1 MYGVVCIN
9 TVREYGMVGMLAPP
23 RHGLT
28 SLNKYQSMYILARR
42 SIVYMYELDATRVVR
57 LPCSRSPCRET
68 DAGEVAAVLLQ
79 HHQQVPAR
87 LQPRPRHV
95 VPATQ
100 RQRNA
105 SVKNPMRACS
115 PCETSSHTIS
125 GRGRRSWTCTG
136 PRGTSRRSCTAR
148 SRGSEPC
155 TTSSARR
162 GARSPT
168 PGPCP
173 CCPCPG
179 PPDRSPP
186 AR

>member
-1 MYGVVCIN
+1 MQRVS
-9 TVREYGMVGMLAPP
+9 LACLV
-23 RHGLT
+23 H
-28 SLNKYQSMYILARR
+28 
-42 SIVYMYELDATRVVR
+42 VVR
-57 LPCSRSPCRET
+57 VARLTPARSPPYSSSTTSRFPLGFSHDRGT
-68 DAGEVAAVLLQ
+68 WYL
-79 HHQQVPAR
+79 
-87 LQPRPRHV
+87 
-95 VPATQ
+95 
-100 RQRNA
+100 QRNA

-115 PCETSSHTIS
+115 PCETGSHTIS